1 MNTVTRSWLLVASIA
16 SMWAIGG
23 CCDNGTERGGSTGA
37 ALVGGTADAPPP
49 GTFGEPEGQGV
60 PVEIGSRWVK
70 GGNSV
75 ELRVAVEDKV
85 YPDAGDKCTYVVE
98 CLDADAGSYFTT
110 TFPFDHEETVTTT
123 PTVEFGIT
131 LETKGTSA
139 QKSFHIAVRRKN
151 GANNYK
157 GDVGV
162 VTVVP

>member
-1 MNTVTRSWLLVASIA
+1 MIHGMRMLLLIVLVAGVGGL
-16 SMWAIGG
+16 GG
-23 CCDNGTERGGSTGA
+23 CCCQCPPENGSAAVAGA
-37 ALVGGTADAPPP
+37 AGGAPPT

-60 PVEIGSRWVK
+60 PVDIGSRWVK
-70 GGNSV
+70 GGESV

-85 YPDAGDKCTYVVE
+85 YPDSGDKCTYVVE

-110 TFPFDHEETVTTT
+110 TFPFDHEEIVTGT
-123 PTVEFGIT
+123 PTVEFGIE
-131 LETKGTSA
+131 LETKGTA
-139 QKSFHIAVRRKN
+139 TQKSFHISVRRKS